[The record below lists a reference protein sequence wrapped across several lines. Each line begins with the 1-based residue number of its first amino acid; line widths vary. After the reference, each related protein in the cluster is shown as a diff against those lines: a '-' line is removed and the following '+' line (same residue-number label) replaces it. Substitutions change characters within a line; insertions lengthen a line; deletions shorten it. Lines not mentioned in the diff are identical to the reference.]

1 MKKYLLPVM
10 CLAMLPAQSFA
21 TELKLFVGGNV
32 GLSGIVLSSGLKDD
46 THDDTG
52 VTIMDLPTS
61 FFGLGG
67 EFGLMFIQPAMY
79 NYGVTLAYDHVFS
92 ASADINPDYKT
103 AISSVKIGF
112 SAISATFDN
121 YLRVVQ
127 NRDRRDDIV
136 LGVGIANIHETFK
149 STSSVLPKT
158 ESDDGFAIVFKA
170 GYDIRVG
177 NHQGYI
183 NARYFLPVDG
193 DNDRDI
199 DGLYNIN
206 AGLRYLF

>member
-10 CLAMLPAQSFA
+10 CLAMMPAQSFA

-32 GLSGIVLSSGLKDD
+32 GMSGIVLSSGLKDD
-46 THDDTG
+46 ARG
-52 VTIMDLPTS
+52 VMDIPET

-79 NYGVTLAYDHVFS
+79 NYGVTLAYDHMFS

-149 STSSVLPKT
+149 STSTVLPKT

>member
-32 GLSGIVLSSGLKDD
+32 GMSGIVLSSEIKDD
-46 THDDTG
+46 ARG
-52 VTIMDLPTS
+52 VMDIPET

-79 NYGVTLAYDHVFS
+79 NYGVTLAYDHMFS

-149 STSSVLPKT
+149 STSTVLPKT